1 MRGEDEY
8 GPGVEYPKWIS
19 EELIAE
25 TIRHFAPKKKDG
37 PFTREE
43 AIDLLIRLGVLL
55 DVTGLLKVELPDI
68 DAEPSS
74 SELPAKSTPA
84 PRKRAMSTRRQAA
97 KETAIKKPETK
108 PMSKSFTCFYDLGTE
123 VAPPDDGTL
132 SRTLHNDDNAK
143 VVLFGFAAGEELSE
157 HTAAMPAIIQIIK
170 GEASLTIGGE
180 AVSGKPG
187 TWIHMPA
194 KMPHSVKAQTPV
206 VMLLT
211 LLK

>member
-1 MRGEDEY
+1 MKGEEDH

-25 TIRHFAPKKKDG
+25 TIRQFAPKKKDG

-55 DVTGLLKVELPDI
+55 DVTGLLKVDLPDI

-74 SELPAKSTPA
+74 SELPAMSPPA
-84 PRKRAMSTRRQAA
+84 SRKRAKPARRQAA
-97 KETAIKKPETK
+97 KETSLKKPESK
-108 PMSKSFTCFYDLGTE
+108 SMSKPFTYFNDLATE
-123 VAPPDDGTL
+123 VSPPDDGTL
-132 SRTLHNDDNAK
+132 SRTLHNDDKTK

-157 HTAAMPAIIQIIK
+157 HTASMPAIIQIIK

-187 TWIHMPA
+187 AWIHMPA